1 MARSNFIGNDVDR
14 LELSDGDFII
24 VKRELNLEEER
35 RIMARMA
42 KTVKAGQTLE
52 LDLEQFGIVEVLEY
66 VVEWGGPGFQDS
78 NGRLVPFSSATLR
91 NIRPAK
97 FNEITEALDTHKTL
111 QSAFRDAEKNA
122 QDGAINSSA
131 ISPSVGS

>member
-1 MARSNFIGNDVDR
+1 
-14 LELSDGDFII
+14 
-24 VKRELNLEEER
+24 
-35 RIMARMA
+35 MA

-66 VVEWGGPGFQDS
+66 VVEWGGPGFQDA

-111 QSAFRDAEKNA
+111 QAAVREEAKNV
-122 QDGAINSSA
+122 QDGAITSSR
-131 ISPSVGS
+131 ISPSVAS